1 LPFEKREIV
10 LILGILFLMIGM
22 MPFIAPIYA
31 VTIAIV
37 IYFGVRVFVGRRKKQ
52 IRESIG
58 EGVCLVCGQK
68 IIKNKCPNCDNSDNS
83 QLQEK

>member
-1 LPFEKREIV
+1 MAFEKRDII

-37 IYFGVRVFVGRRKKQ
+37 IYFGVRVFIGRRKKQ
-52 IRESIG
+52 IQESVG
-58 EGVCLVCGQK
+58 GGVCAVCGQR
-68 IIKNKCPNCDNSDNS
+68 IIKNKCPNCDMPEESRTT
-83 QLQEK
+83 